1 MKQKCKFIFTCLFM
15 ILFCPFVF
23 AQEQLASDNNA
34 AQIETFNLEVPLVS
48 TSVYT
53 DKTEESKIKNT
64 DIRMTF
70 GGQISYNDITG
81 PGKASSS
88 LSQGVRHSENLGI
101 NIRGDKNDFKYN
113 FNIAGRGTN
122 DERVDP
128 IFVSLTSLQARLEYK
143 NNYLNAGD
151 IFESFSQYSLN
162 TSLKGVS
169 YKYNNNSGRYP
180 EISAVFGSAYPRWE
194 SWFKDAKAKS
204 INRTVYSANIKQ
216 DLTDNLK
223 LGLTALKSDD
233 SQRVTDTDP
242 LYDNNLYSIN
252 GEYKPLQG
260 LSIAGEAAISQTELE

>member
-151 IFESFSQYSLN
+151 IFESFSQYS
-162 TSLKGVS
+162 
-169 YKYNNNSGRYP
+169 
-180 EISAVFGSAYPRWE
+180 
-194 SWFKDAKAKS
+194 
-204 INRTVYSANIKQ
+204 
-216 DLTDNLK
+216 
-223 LGLTALKSDD
+223 
-233 SQRVTDTDP
+233 
-242 LYDNNLYSIN
+242 
-252 GEYKPLQG
+252 
-260 LSIAGEAAISQTELE
+260 